1 MGAVDELGSRGL
13 THWSRAVIN
22 GLCFANTPRSPARSA
37 LMATHL
43 TLKRD
48 AGGVLVVQPGGA
60 VWIGT
65 ATMPAPRAT
74 TWTRLSEPF
83 TLRFAVYG
91 HDHRVCGCVTNC
103 VTITTYDHGLP
114 GIPGDI

>member
-1 MGAVDELGSRGL
+1 
-13 THWSRAVIN
+13 
-22 GLCFANTPRSPARSA
+22 
-37 LMATHL
+37 MATHL